1 MKKRLFV
8 STILIVLIL
17 EVIIPILSSR
27 VLAMEENTNEEIT
40 DETQTSEETSR
51 KYEIKEEESWD
62 ISENGDGSVIA
73 TFRLK
78 DRTLTISGVGRMR
91 SADICKEKPLYRDLI
106 EDVIISEGVTNIG
119 MDTFYRWTNLKNIE
133 IPSSVEDISDGPF
146 SRNTSL
152 ESINVNVNN
161 ENYCSENGILF
172 NKQKTKILQYPAG
185 KTDVKEYSIPNT
197 VTEIWDY
204 AFCECSSLTSIEIP
218 SGVTTVRRFAF
229 AGCSSLINI
238 EIPSG
243 VTYISFYTF
252 ERCSNLTNIE
262 IPSSVTSIDSEA
274 FEGCTSLKNINVDVN
289 NENYCSEN
297 GILFNKDKTEIVRY
311 PERKTDVKEYS
322 IPNSVTSIGERAFRG
337 CSTLTSIEIPDS
349 VTQIGFD
356 SIPST
361 VLIHTK
367 ADSEGHKYAEEDKIA
382 YILDGEAENISTE
395 YEIKKEETW
404 DVSKNGDNS
413 VIAKWNLSDKT
424 LSISGNGEMKDWE
437 SLEKKSDWH
446 NTKYRKN
453 IEKVVITEGITNIGE
468 YGFFDCNNLT
478 NIEISNNVIS
488 IGEHAFSDCSSLTS
502 IKIPNSVTSIGN
514 YAFYDCTSL
523 TSVEIPNSVTSIGVF
538 VFHNCSSL
546 KSIKIPNSV
555 TSIGND
561 TFYNCTSLT
570 SVEIPNSMTYI
581 PSSMFSKCSNL
592 TNVEIPSSVKYIE
605 TSAFYGCSNLTSI
618 EIPSSVIYIGS
629 NAFSKCNSL
638 KSIEI
643 PSSVEYIPHA
653 AFCECTSLESIN
665 VDANNENYMSEN
677 GILFNKQKTKILQ
690 YPAGKT
696 DVKEYSIPN
705 TVTSIWHYAFSG
717 CSSLTS
723 IEIPSS
729 VTEIVAYAFIG
740 CSSLTSIEIPNSV
753 TYIGD
758 IFSGLTSL
766 ESINV
771 DVNNEKFMSEN
782 GILFNKDKTEIVRYP
797 EGKTDVKEYS
807 IPNSVTSIVTY
818 AFYGCTSLKKI
829 GIPSSVTDISFSI
842 PETAIIYTNSNEEV
856 FKYAEQNQ
864 RRYIIDDTPPSITV
878 EYDKK
883 DQTKENIRVTIK
895 ANEEIQEIEGWTLSE
910 DKKQLTKE
918 YTENTSEKIIVK
930 DFVGN
935 EVEVVIN
942 RQRGDINN
950 DQQINITDIILLKR
964 HLIAEDKTNWI
975 LTGDNLKV
983 ADMNDNEKV
992 DISDLLLLK
1001 REILQDV

>member
-322 IPNSVTSIGERAFRG
+322 IPNSVTSI
-337 CSTLTSIEIPDS
+337 
-349 VTQIGFD
+349 
-356 SIPST
+356 
-361 VLIHTK
+361 
-367 ADSEGHKYAEEDKIA
+367 
-382 YILDGEAENISTE
+382 
-395 YEIKKEETW
+395 
-404 DVSKNGDNS
+404 
-413 VIAKWNLSDKT
+413 
-424 LSISGNGEMKDWE
+424 
-437 SLEKKSDWH
+437 
-446 NTKYRKN
+446 
-453 IEKVVITEGITNIGE
+453 
-468 YGFFDCNNLT
+468 
-478 NIEISNNVIS
+478 
-488 IGEHAFSDCSSLTS
+488 
-502 IKIPNSVTSIGN
+502 
-514 YAFYDCTSL
+514 
-523 TSVEIPNSVTSIGVF
+523 
-538 VFHNCSSL
+538 
-546 KSIKIPNSV
+546 
-555 TSIGND
+555 
-561 TFYNCTSLT
+561 
-570 SVEIPNSMTYI
+570 
-581 PSSMFSKCSNL
+581 
-592 TNVEIPSSVKYIE
+592 
-605 TSAFYGCSNLTSI
+605 
-618 EIPSSVIYIGS
+618 
-629 NAFSKCNSL
+629 
-638 KSIEI
+638 
-643 PSSVEYIPHA
+643 
-653 AFCECTSLESIN
+653 
-665 VDANNENYMSEN
+665 
-677 GILFNKQKTKILQ
+677 
-690 YPAGKT
+690 
-696 DVKEYSIPN
+696 
-705 TVTSIWHYAFSG
+705 
-717 CSSLTS
+717 
-723 IEIPSS
+723 
-729 VTEIVAYAFIG
+729 
-740 CSSLTSIEIPNSV
+740 
-753 TYIGD
+753 
-758 IFSGLTSL
+758 
-766 ESINV
+766 
-771 DVNNEKFMSEN
+771 
-782 GILFNKDKTEIVRYP
+782 
-797 EGKTDVKEYS
+797 
-807 IPNSVTSIVTY
+807 VTY